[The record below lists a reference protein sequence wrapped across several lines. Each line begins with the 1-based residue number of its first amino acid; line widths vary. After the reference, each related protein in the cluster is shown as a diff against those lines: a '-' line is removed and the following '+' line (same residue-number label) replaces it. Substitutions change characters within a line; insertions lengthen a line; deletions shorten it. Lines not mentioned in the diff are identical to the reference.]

1 MITIEVSKYNVDV
14 YDTDFERNGY
24 KYYAIRI
31 TEFNGNDK
39 KIGNN
44 LVYVIDF
51 PNNDTIEKIKRYC
64 VDIDNIDYLMLLPK
78 NTTIKLVDRIYAKI
92 VY

>member
-1 MITIEVSKYNVDV
+1 MVTIEVSKYNVDIHNI
-14 YDTDFERNGY
+14 DFMRNGY

-39 KIGNN
+39 EIGNN
-44 LVYVIDF
+44 LVYVIDS
-51 PNNDTIEKIKRYC
+51 PGNNTIEKIKRYC

-78 NTTIKLVDRIYAKI
+78 NTTVKIMEKVYAKI
-92 VY
+92 IY

>member
-14 YDTDFERNGY
+14 HDIDFERNGY
-24 KYYAIRI
+24 KYYAIKI

-39 KIGNN
+39 EIGNN
-44 LVYVIDF
+44 FVYVVDS

-64 VDIDNIDYLMLLPK
+64 VDINNIDYLMLLPK
-78 NTTIKLVDRIYAKI
+78 NTTIKLIDQLYAKI
-92 VY
+92 IC

>member
-1 MITIEVSKYNVDV
+1 MVTIEVSKYNVDV

-24 KYYAIRI
+24 KYYAIKI

-39 KIGNN
+39 EIGNN
-44 LVYVIDF
+44 FVYVVDL

-64 VDIDNIDYLMLLPK
+64 VDTDNIDYLMLLPK
-78 NTTIKLVDRIYAKI
+78 NTTIKLIDQLYAKI
-92 VY
+92 IC

>member
-1 MITIEVSKYNVDV
+1 MVTIEVSKYNVDV
-14 YDTDFERNGY
+14 HDIDFKRNGY

-31 TEFNGNDK
+31 GEFNGNDK
-39 KIGNN
+39 EIGNN

-51 PNNDTIEKIKRYC
+51 PDNNTIEKIKRYC
-64 VDIDNIDYLMLLPK
+64 VDTDNIDYLMLLPK
-78 NTTIKLVDRIYAKI
+78 NTTIKLIDRIYEKI